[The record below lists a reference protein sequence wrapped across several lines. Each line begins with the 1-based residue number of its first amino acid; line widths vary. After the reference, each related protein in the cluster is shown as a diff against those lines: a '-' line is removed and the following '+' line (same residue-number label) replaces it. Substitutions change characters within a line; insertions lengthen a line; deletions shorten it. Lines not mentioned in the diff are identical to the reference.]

1 MFSRWGAFVYRF
13 RRPVA
18 LIAVVIAIASTVLA
32 AQASSALSS
41 GGWLDADSESAAV
54 SARLD
59 SEFGAGKSSIIA
71 LFRSATPGADA
82 ASAEFQ
88 AAIKT
93 ATAGLATTPHVTGI
107 VGYAETGD
115 RRFIST
121 AGDAAYI
128 VVLLD
133 TTDEASVESV
143 DDVRAGIVPPG
154 GFTYELTGYGPV
166 TKDSAEQSEKDLQ
179 KAELVSLPIVAI
191 VLVLVFASLVAAS
204 MPLLVAGLAIPSS
217 LALIYLVAQ
226 QVEMSIFVL
235 NIATMLGLALAIDY
249 SLFIVSRFR
258 EELRRGRSV
267 GDAVERSVAT
277 AGKAV
282 AFSGIAVAIGLAGLV
297 VFKAPAIQSIGL
309 AGSIVVLCSVVFAL
323 TFLPA
328 VLGMLGH
335 RVNALSIG
343 GLRHRFRPVADGVEV
358 ARTSRW
364 ERVAH
369 AVMRRPIAVLVP
381 TLAFLLILG
390 LPFLRL
396 QQGVPGAEIYPAG
409 VESRDAYVALQ
420 TEFAPGETTPI
431 VILADVT
438 GAPTDPANIKTLTDY
453 AATIA
458 AIDGIDRVEGP
469 FTIHDPS
476 TGTLLTPEQVAALYA
491 LPADQ
496 RPPGL
501 DALLAQYVRGST
513 VRLDAISP
521 LSPSRP
527 EATNLIPIVRAT
539 PAGSGITT
547 QVGGSAAIGQDFL
560 ISQAERAPYAIGLT
574 LFASGLILFLLFG
587 SVVIPLKAII
597 MTLLSITASFGAM
610 VWIFQQ
616 GNLSDDPRLHAARLH
631 HRGQPDHHVQ
641 CPVRPVDGLRGP
653 APVPDPGGLPA
664 DRRQHG
670 VGRRGPGQ
678 DRRGHHRSGPDHGL
692 GLRGVLAGRHH
703 HDQEHRGRDGHRRA
717 DRRDHR
723 PRPAGAG
730 DHAPDGQVE
739 LVGPRLPGPVRRPAR
754 VQPRRGRRGRGG
766 DAEPGD
772 RTGPGRLSG
781 GARPASPGPGGI
793 VDTMRLILD
802 AEIRPETVARL
813 RALSP
818 DLEVV
823 DVTGDPAFDARTVA
837 DPEVEVIIGSRP
849 PTDLAGVPRLRW
861 LQVRSAGVDHLA
873 ADPPWRKGLLV
884 TNAKG
889 VYAVPIGEY
898 VSGMVLRVHQ
908 PAATWGRDQAA
919 HHWPADEPPMI
930 TIIRGRTAVIAGY
943 GSLGREV
950 ARQLS
955 ALGMRIVAVKPRP
968 EVRTTPRSGCR
979 APATPTDRSPI
990 GSSATASWARWSAR
1004 PMSWS

>member
-18 LIAVVIAIASTVLA
+18 LIAVVVAIASSVLA
-32 AQASSALSS
+32 SQASSALSS

-59 SEFGAGKSSIIA
+59 TEFGAGKSSVIA
-71 LFRSATPGADA
+71 LFRSTTPGADA
-82 ASAEFQ
+82 TSAAFQ
-88 AAIKT
+88 GAI
-93 ATAGLATTPHVTGI
+93 ATSIAGLATTPHVTGVI
-107 VGYAETGD
+107 GYAETGD

-128 VVLLD
+128 VVQLD
-133 TTDEASVESV
+133 LTDEASVDAVEPI
-143 DDVRAGIVPPG
+143 RAAIVPPA
-154 GFTYELTGYGPV
+154 GFTYQLTGYGPI

-258 EELRRGRSV
+258 EELRRGRTV
-267 GDAVERSVAT
+267 GDAVERSVAS

-282 AFSGIAVAIGLAGLV
+282 AFSGIAVAIGLSGLV
-297 VFKAPAIQSIGL
+297 LFKAPAIQSIGI

-328 VLGMLGH
+328 MLGMLGH

-343 GLRHRFRPVADGVEV
+343 GLRHRFRPIADGVEV

-369 AVMRRPIAVLVP
+369 AVMRRPVAVLVP

-396 QQGVPGAEIYPAG
+396 QQGVPGAEIYPPG

-438 GAPTDPANIKTLTDY
+438 GAPTDLANIKALTDY
-453 AATIA
+453 AAAIA

-469 FTIHDPS
+469 FTIHDPA
-476 TGTLLTPEQVAALYA
+476 TGALLSPEDVARLYA
-491 LPADQ
+491 LPAGQ

-521 LSPSRP
+521 LAPSRP
-527 EATNLIPIVRAT
+527 EATNLIPLVRTT
-539 PAGSGITT
+539 PPGTGISI
-547 QVGGSAAIGQDFL
+547 QVGGSAAIGHDFL
-560 ISQAERAPYAIGLT
+560 VSQAQRAPYAVGLT
-574 LFASGLILFLLFG
+574 LFASGVILFLLFG
-587 SVVIPLKAII
+587 SVVIPIKAII

-616 GNLSDDPRLHAARLH
+616 GNLSDVLNFTPLGYTIAGNPIIMFSVIFGLSMDYEVLLLSRIQEAYRRTGDNTASVAEGLAKTAGVITGAALIMVSVFAAFALADVITIKSIGVGMAIAVLIDATIVRVLLVPATMRLM
-631 HRGQPDHHVQ
+631 GKWNWW
-641 CPVRPVDGLRGP
+641 
-653 APVPDPGGLPA
+653 APGILGRFA
-664 DRRQHG
+664 DR
-670 VGRRGPGQ
+670 
-678 DRRGHHRSGPDHGL
+678 L
-692 GLRGVLAGRHH
+692 GFSH
-703 HDQEHRGRDGHRRA
+703 
-717 DRRDHR
+717 
-723 PRPAGAG
+723 
-730 DHAPDGQVE
+730 VE
-739 LVGPRLPGPVRRPAR
+739 EDEDESA
-754 VQPRRGRRGRGG
+754 
-766 DAEPGD
+766 A
-772 RTGPGRLSG
+772 
-781 GARPASPGPGGI
+781 PGPGTAPG
-793 VDTMRLILD
+793 
-802 AEIRPETVARL
+802 
-813 RALSP
+813 
-818 DLEVV
+818 
-823 DVTGDPAFDARTVA
+823 
-837 DPEVEVIIGSRP
+837 
-849 PTDLAGVPRLRW
+849 LAG
-861 LQVRSAGVDHLA
+861 S
-873 ADPPWRKGLLV
+873 
-884 TNAKG
+884 
-889 VYAVPIGEY
+889 
-898 VSGMVLRVHQ
+898 
-908 PAATWGRDQAA
+908 
-919 HHWPADEPPMI
+919 
-930 TIIRGRTAVIAGY
+930 
-943 GSLGREV
+943 
-950 ARQLS
+950 
-955 ALGMRIVAVKPRP
+955 
-968 EVRTTPRSGCR
+968 
-979 APATPTDRSPI
+979 
-990 GSSATASWARWSAR
+990 
-1004 PMSWS
+1004 